1 MLWEFFSQLLVE
13 DEAYGRAQHFVRKVL
28 DESRSID
35 AEDAV
40 VYGRKEC
47 LRHRVRLWKSCQG
60 AIDLVCYD
68 VSKNSVGNCRKKSSP
83 QKRVY

>member
-1 MLWEFFSQLLVE
+1 MLWEFFFQFLVE

-35 AEDAV
+35 AEGAV

-47 LRHRVRLWKSCQG
+47 LRHRVHFFELCRPRVVKLIGRLF
-60 AIDLVCYD
+60 LFTLFYL
-68 VSKNSVGNCRKKSSP
+68 
-83 QKRVY
+83 

>member
-1 MLWEFFSQLLVE
+1 MLWEFFFQFLVE
-13 DEAYGRAQHFVRKVL
+13 DETYYSAQHLVRKVL

-35 AEDAV
+35 AEDSV

-47 LRHRVRLWKSCQG
+47 LRYCVGLWKSCQC
-60 AIDLVCYD
+60 AIDFVCYD

>member
-1 MLWEFFSQLLVE
+1 MLWELFFQLLVE

-40 VYGRKEC
+40 VYSCKKC
-47 LRHRVRLWKSCQG
+47 LCHRVACGSP
-60 AIDLVCYD
+60 
-68 VSKNSVGNCRKKSSP
+68 VSAP
-83 QKRVY
+83 